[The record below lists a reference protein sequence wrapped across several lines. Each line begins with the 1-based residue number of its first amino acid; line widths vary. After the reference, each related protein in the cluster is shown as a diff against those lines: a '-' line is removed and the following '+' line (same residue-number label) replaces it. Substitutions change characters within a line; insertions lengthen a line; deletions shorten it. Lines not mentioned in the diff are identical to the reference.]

1 MYVFRE
7 CFIIKLLI
15 VILMN
20 MPAVHAHQGKILAQ
34 APIHMDIVIQYI
46 CSTLIKSIAVS
57 AAAFLINVIMK

>member
-20 MPAVHAHQGKILAQ
+20 MPAIHAHQGKILARAQ
-34 APIHMDIVIQYI
+34 YTLHITLCMFINSIV
-46 CSTLIKSIAVS
+46 VS
-57 AAAFLINVIMK
+57 AATAAFLINEIMK

>member
-20 MPAVHAHQGKILAQ
+20 MPAIRAHQGKILTQ
-34 APIHMDIVIQYI
+34 TIYLYINSIVI
-46 CSTLIKSIAVS
+46 AA
-57 AAAFLINVIMK
+57 AAAFFHK